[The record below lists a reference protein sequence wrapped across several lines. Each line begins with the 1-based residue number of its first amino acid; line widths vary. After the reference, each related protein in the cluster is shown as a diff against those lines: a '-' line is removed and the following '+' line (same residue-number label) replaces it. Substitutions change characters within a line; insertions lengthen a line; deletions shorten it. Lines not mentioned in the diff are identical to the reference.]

1 MIQGTIWK
9 TAPGRHSH
17 CEDLKS
23 SYQPE
28 RASGLEFIKV
38 GPNMEEGA
46 DDIKESL
53 TIKQNLMRGMEA
65 QEFGKAT
72 WVHIMEGLE
81 YWI

>member
-1 MIQGTIWK
+1 M
-9 TAPGRHSH
+9 
-17 CEDLKS
+17 
-23 SYQPE
+23 
-28 RASGLEFIKV
+28 LEFIEV

-53 TIKQNLMRGMEA
+53 TVTQNLTRVMET

-81 YWI
+81 Y

>member
-1 MIQGTIWK
+1 MIYGNIWRN
-9 TAPGRHSH
+9 APGRHNH
-17 CEDLKS
+17 YEELKS

-28 RASGLEFIKV
+28 RASVLEFIEV

-53 TIKQNLMRGMEA
+53 TVTQNLMRVMET
-65 QEFGKAT
+65 QELGKAT

-81 YWI
+81 Y